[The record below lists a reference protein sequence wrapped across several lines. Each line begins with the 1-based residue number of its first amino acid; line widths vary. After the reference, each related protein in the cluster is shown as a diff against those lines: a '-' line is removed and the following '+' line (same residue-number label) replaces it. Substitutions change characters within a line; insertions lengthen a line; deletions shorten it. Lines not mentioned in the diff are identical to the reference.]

1 MSGQRRRWGGT
12 RNVSQATS
20 VRYLTCC
27 TPPLVLT
34 DAMDWELPV
43 IALRTQVVLPRTLEN
58 VDVGRPKSK
67 RALEEAQAGD
77 NRVLL
82 VVQREPRVDDPGP
95 DDLFAVGTLCVV
107 KQVIRLPDDT
117 LQVLV
122 EGRERARIDDYLPGA
137 TLRAR
142 VTTIPEST
150 TGRSSS
156 EVAAVVDQVKS
167 VFGDYAQQNKNL
179 RLDSFHLENLK
190 SLKEPGPLAD
200 VIAKYATW
208 EPADKQAV
216 LEEANAVARLE
227 LVLGYLSRD
236 LERFDTEK
244 QISARVKQQMDANQR
259 EYYLREQMKAI
270 QRELGSDDA
279 SEAEELRTRVEEKN
293 LPEHAKE
300 RAIKEIERLEKMAG
314 GSPEA
319 TVVRT
324 YLDVLL
330 DLPWSEIDDETLD
343 IAHTHTVLDEDHHA
357 LDEPKE
363 RILEFLAV
371 RQLTKD
377 REGADYKSPI
387 LCLVGPP
394 GVGKTSLGKSI
405 ARSMGRAFVRMS
417 LGGVRDEAEI
427 RGHRRTYIGSL
438 PGRIIQGMKTA
449 GKVNPVFLLDEVD
462 KMTADFRGDPS
473 SALLEVLDPEQNDT
487 FADHYLEIPYDLS
500 KVMFVTTANTV
511 STIPRALLDRM
522 ELIQIPGYTLD
533 EKLAIARRYRIP
545 RQVADHGL
553 EDRVSISDDAIRRI
567 VTEYTREA
575 GVRTM
580 DRLIAKVARKTAKA
594 YLEEPWEHARR
605 VDAERVRELL
615 GVPPYREEAAEKE
628 PQIGLTHGLAWTS
641 VGGVTLDIEVVSV
654 PGKGKVTLT
663 GQLGE
668 VMKESAQA
676 AIAYLRNHAADYG
689 LPADFHETR
698 DLHVHV
704 LEGATPKDGPSAG
717 IAIATAVVSAL
728 TGRPVRGDVALTGEI
743 TLRGRVLAIGGVKEK
758 LLAAHQAGIS
768 RVILPEANEANLEDV
783 PAEILAELKVTT
795 VKSFAEVL
803 ELMLASDDSPVYEPP
818 PTTEERA
825 TQPPRTSSQSLASS
839 PS

>member
-1 MSGQRRRWGGT
+1 
-12 RNVSQATS
+12 
-20 VRYLTCC
+20 
-27 TPPLVLT
+27 
-34 DAMDWELPV
+34 MDWELPV

-67 RALEEAQAGD
+67 RALEEAQAAD

-82 VVQREPRVDDPGP
+82 VVQREPRIDDPSGEQ
-95 DDLFAVGTLCVV
+95 LYAVGTMAVI

-122 EGRERARIDDYLPGA
+122 EGRERASIDAFLPGA
-137 TLRAR
+137 TLRAQ
-142 VTTIPEST
+142 VSTIPET
-150 TGRSSS
+150 HGEADEARTRALI
-156 EVAAVVDQVKS
+156 EQVKS
-167 VFGDYAQQNKNL
+167 AFAEYAQQNKNL
-179 RLDSFHLENLK
+179 RLDSFHLENLRG
-190 SLKEPGPLAD
+190 LKEPGPLAD
-200 VIAKYATW
+200 VVAKYATW
-208 EPADKQAV
+208 EVADKQAV
-216 LEEANAVARLE
+216 LEEADAGRRIE
-227 LVLGYLSRD
+227 LVFGFLSRD

-244 QISARVKQQMDANQR
+244 QISARVKQQMDSNQR

-270 QRELGSDDA
+270 QRELGSDEA
-279 SEAEELRTRVEEKN
+279 SESEDLRKRVEEKN
-293 LPEHAKE
+293 MPEVARE
-300 RAIKEIERLEKMAG
+300 RALKEIERLEKMAG

-330 DLPWSEIDDETLD
+330 DLPWSEADEERLD
-343 IAHTHTVLDEDHHA
+343 IGYTEQVLNDDHYA
-357 LDEPKE
+357 LEEPKE

-377 REGADYKSPI
+377 IEESRYKAPI

-405 ARSMGRAFVRMS
+405 ARSLNREFVRMS

-449 GKVNPVFLLDEVD
+449 GKINPVFLLDEVD

-487 FADHYLEIPYDLS
+487 FSDHYLEIPYDLS
-500 KVMFVTTANTV
+500 KVMFITTANTMQ
-511 STIPRALLDRM
+511 TIPRPLLDRM
-522 ELIQIPGYTLD
+522 EVIQIPGYTLD
-533 EKLAIARRYRIP
+533 EKIQIARRYRVP
-545 RQVADHGL
+545 QQLRDHGL
-553 EDRVSISDDAIRRI
+553 EGKLEIDDEAVRRI
-567 VTEYTREA
+567 ITKYTREA
-575 GVRTM
+575 GVRNM
-580 DRLIAKVARKTAKA
+580 DRMIAKAARKTAKEF
-594 YLEEPWEHARR
+594 LSEPWTEVRT
-605 VDAERVRELL
+605 VDAEGIRELL
-615 GVPPYREEAAEKE
+615 GVPPFRDDKAENQ

-641 VGGVTLDIEVVSV
+641 VGGVTLDVEAVSV
-654 PGKGKVTLT
+654 PGKGKLSLT

-676 AIAYLRNHAADYG
+676 GIAYLRNHSARFG
-689 LPADFHETR
+689 LPADFHESR

-728 TGRPVRGDVALTGEI
+728 TGHPLRGDVAMTGEI
-743 TLRGRVLAIGGVKEK
+743 TLRGRVLPIGGVKEK
-758 LLAAHQAGIS
+758 LLAAHQAGIKQ
-768 RVILPEANEANLEDV
+768 VIIPEGNEANLEDV
-783 PAEILAELKVTT
+783 PDAILGDLRIIP
-795 VKSFAEVL
+795 VKEFQEVL
-803 ELMLASDDSPVYEPP
+803 AVMLLPEEKRASFVPP
-818 PTTEERA
+818 QGEEGDGA
-825 TQPPRTSSQSLASS
+825 S
-839 PS
+839 PSASL

>member
-1 MSGQRRRWGGT
+1 
-12 RNVSQATS
+12 
-20 VRYLTCC
+20 
-27 TPPLVLT
+27 
-34 DAMDWELPV
+34 MDWELPV

-82 VVQREPRVDDPGP
+82 VVQREPRVDDPGA
-95 DDLFAVGTLCVV
+95 DDLFEVGTLCVV

-122 EGRERARIDDYLPGA
+122 EGRERARIDAYLPGA
-137 TLRAR
+137 TLRAQ
-142 VTTIPEST
+142 VTTIKETPGE
-150 TGRSSS
+150 RPPA
-156 EVAAVVDQVKS
+156 EVGAVVEQVKS
-167 VFGDYAQQNKNL
+167 VFGEYAQQNKNL

-200 VIAKYATW
+200 VVTKYATW
-208 EPADKQAV
+208 ESTDKQAV
-216 LEEANAVARLE
+216 LEEAESVARLE
-227 LVLGYLSRD
+227 LVLGFLSRD

-279 SEAEELRTRVEEKN
+279 SEAEELRQKVEEKA
-293 LPEHAKE
+293 LPEQAKE
-300 RAIKEIERLEKMAG
+300 RALKEIERLEKMAG

-330 DLPWSEIDDETLD
+330 DLPWTERDDETLD
-343 IAHTHTVLDEDHHA
+343 VAHTQGVLDEDHHA
-357 LDEPKE
+357 LEEPKE

-377 REGADYKSPI
+377 REGADYKAPI

-405 ARSMGRAFVRMS
+405 ARSMNRAFVRMS

-449 GKVNPVFLLDEVD
+449 GKINPVFLLDEVD
-462 KMTADFRGDPS
+462 KMTVDFRGDPS

-500 KVMFVTTANTV
+500 KVMFITTANTL
-511 STIPRALLDRM
+511 STIPRPLLDRM
-522 ELIQIPGYTLD
+522 EVIQIPGYTLD
-533 EKLAIARRYRIP
+533 EKLAIARRYRVP
-545 RQVADHGL
+545 RQLTDHGL
-553 EDRVSISDDAIRRI
+553 EGRASIGDDAVRKI

-580 DRLIAKVARKTAKA
+580 DRLIAKTARKLAKA
-594 YLEEPWEHARR
+594 YLDEAWEGEHA
-605 VDAERVRELL
+605 VDAERVRTLL
-615 GVPPYREEAAEKE
+615 GVPPYRDEAAEKE

-676 AIAYLRNHAADYG
+676 AIAYLRNHASDYG

-728 TGRPVRGDVALTGEI
+728 TGRPVRGDVAMTGEI

-783 PAEILAELKVTT
+783 PAEILAELQVTT
-795 VKSFAEVL
+795 VKDFGQVL
-803 ELMLASDDSPVYEPP
+803 EVMLEVNGAGAFEPP
-818 PTTEERA
+818 PVPDARVTR
-825 TQPPRTSSQSLASS
+825 PPS
-839 PS
+839 PPA

>member
-1 MSGQRRRWGGT
+1 
-12 RNVSQATS
+12 
-20 VRYLTCC
+20 
-27 TPPLVLT
+27 
-34 DAMDWELPV
+34 MDWELPV

-67 RALEEAQAGD
+67 RALEEAQAAD

-82 VVQREPRVDDPGP
+82 VVQREPRVDDPGG
-95 DDLFAVGTLCVV
+95 DELYDVGTLCVI

-122 EGRERARIDDYLPGA
+122 EGRDRARIVGYVPGPS
-137 TLRAR
+137 LRATVR
-142 VTTIPEST
+142 TIAEVAPE
-150 TGRSSS
+150 RAPA
-156 EVAAVVDQVKS
+156 EVAAVVEQVKS
-167 VFGDYAQQNKNL
+167 AFGDYAQQNKNL

-190 SLKEPGPLAD
+190 GLREPGPLAD
-200 VIAKYATW
+200 VVAKYATW
-208 EPADKQAV
+208 EASDKQAV
-216 LEEANAVARLE
+216 LEESHTLKRLE

-244 QISARVKQQMDANQR
+244 QISARVKQQMDSNQR

-279 SEAEELRTRVEEKN
+279 SEAEELRSRVESKN
-293 LPEHAKE
+293 LPEAARE
-300 RAIKEIERLEKMAG
+300 RALKEIERLEKMAG

-330 DLPWSEIDDETLD
+330 DLPWTEIDDELLD
-343 IAHTHTVLDEDHHA
+343 VAHTERVLDEDHHA
-357 LDEPKE
+357 LEEPKE

-377 REGADYKSPI
+377 REGSDYKSPI

-405 ARSMGRAFVRMS
+405 ARSMNRAFVRMS

-438 PGRIIQGMKTA
+438 PGRILQGMKTA
-449 GKVNPVFLLDEVD
+449 AKINPVFLLDEVD

-500 KVMFVTTANTV
+500 KVMFITTANTL

-522 ELIQIPGYTLD
+522 EVIQIAGYTLD
-533 EKLAIARRYRIP
+533 EKLAIAREYRVP
-545 RQVADHGL
+545 RQIADHGL
-553 EDRVSISDDAIRRI
+553 DERLAIGDEAVRRI

-575 GVRTM
+575 GVRNM
-580 DRLIAKVARKTAKA
+580 DRLIAKVCRKSAKA
-594 YLEEPWEHARR
+594 YLTAPWEGVRHIDRD
-605 VDAERVRELL
+605 VVRELL
-615 GVPPYREEAAEKE
+615 GVPPYRDEAAEKQ
-628 PQIGLTHGLAWTS
+628 PQVGLTHGLAWTS
-641 VGGVTLDIEVVSV
+641 VGGVTLDVEAVAV
-654 PGKGKVTLT
+654 PGKGKLALT

-676 AIAYLRNHAADYG
+676 AIAYLRNHGAEYG
-689 LPADFHETR
+689 LPTDFYESR
-698 DLHVHV
+698 DIHVHV

-728 TGRPVRGDVALTGEI
+728 TGRPVRGDIAMTGEI
-743 TLRGRVLAIGGVKEK
+743 TLRGRVLPIGGVKEK
-758 LLAAHQAGIS
+758 LLAAHQAGITH
-768 RVILPEANEANLEDV
+768 VIIPEGNEANLEDV
-783 PAEILAELKVTT
+783 PAPILADLTVTA
-795 VKSFAEVL
+795 VASFRQVL
-803 ELMLASDDSPVYEPP
+803 DLMLDTEDAAVFDPP
-818 PTTEERA
+818 PAPADAAAVRPRSV
-825 TQPPRTSSQSLASS
+825 PPA
-839 PS
+839 